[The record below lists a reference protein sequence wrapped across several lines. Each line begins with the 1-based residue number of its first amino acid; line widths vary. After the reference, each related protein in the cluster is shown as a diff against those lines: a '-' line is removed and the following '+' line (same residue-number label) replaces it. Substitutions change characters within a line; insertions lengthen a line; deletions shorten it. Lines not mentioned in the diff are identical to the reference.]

1 MEYSSDKLY
10 TINYKTFTMFSY
22 ESLDIWKL
30 SVSYARRI
38 YIVTSNFPK
47 SEIYSLVSQ
56 LRRAAVS
63 ISSNIAEGSG
73 ATSLKDK
80 LNYLDIAIKSALE
93 TTSEIQIAFELEF
106 ISKEIR
112 DELYKDAEIIIRK
125 IRSFKTF
132 LKNDK
137 Q

>member
-1 MEYSSDKLY
+1 
-10 TINYKTFTMFSY
+10 MFSY

-30 SVSYARRI
+30 SVEYAKKI
-38 YIVTSNFPK
+38 YIITLNFPK
-47 SEIYSLVSQ
+47 SELYGLVSQ
-56 LRRAAVS
+56 LRRAVVS

-93 TTSEIQIAFELEF
+93 TTSEIEIAYELEF
-106 ISKEIR
+106 ISRETR

-125 IRSFKTF
+125 IRSFKAF
-132 LKNDK
+132 LKK